1 MWRWAAVG
9 VALLAAFAFLLTA
22 GRVRRREIANT
33 VAPHTFVVATNPE
46 RAYSRVSPI
55 AQPAEV
61 HSPGAVLTDQLCGMK
76 APELKRA
83 ANETIGQHVMR
94 VTQDSIRG
102 WTRSLVASDDS
113 RRRAVGLALENAH
126 PGAPG
131 DRGRDTPVN
140 NSLVLLAIQ
149 TNDPV
154 IYALA
159 LSQCGDLDQDSGPCQ
174 ALSWEHWAN
183 IDPDNAV
190 PWLGIAAKASRS
202 GDQEGVDHA
211 LAMASMASR
220 FDEYASTV
228 SAIALSALPR
238 DMGPLEKAVA
248 VGDVF
253 SSLSSLGAPST
264 PGIFEMLCSDTA
276 IQQPGR
282 KQQCTFVANDLADKG
297 ATLFDVLVASK
308 LAKRLGFSA
317 DQQSMLEMEA
327 RDDLAALT
335 AHNPWSLTDE
345 GSGYKLASTNFRCN
359 TVLGYGVDPL
369 QYTGRTLSITVTCAP
384 PPLGRIPSCA
394 WLHRHAVSR
403 GCGRSLSGRRVGL

>member
-1 MWRWAAVG
+1 MWRWAALVI
-9 VALLAAFAFLLTA
+9 ALLAGFALLLTA
-22 GRVRRREIANT
+22 RRAPRRQVANT
-33 VAPHTFVVATNPE
+33 VPVRSFVVRTNPE
-46 RAYSRVSPI
+46 REYSRVKI
-55 AQPAEV
+55 VAQHAEV
-61 HSPGAVLTDQLCGMK
+61 RTRSAVLTDQLCGMK
-76 APELKRA
+76 GPELKRA

-94 VTQDSIRG
+94 VTQTSISS
-102 WTRSLVASDDS
+102 WTSSLVASEDP
-113 RRRAVGLALENAH
+113 RRQAVGLALENAH

-140 NSLVLLAIQ
+140 NNLVLLAIE

-159 LSQCGDLDQDSGPCQ
+159 LSQCGDLDQVSGPCQ

-190 PWLGIAAKASRS
+190 PWLELAAKASSS
-202 GDQEGVDHA
+202 GDQHGVDHA
-211 LAMASMASR
+211 LAMASTASR

-238 DMGPLEKAVA
+238 DMGPLDKAVA

-253 SSLSSLGAPST
+253 SSLSSLGAPPLAIT
-264 PGIFEMLCSDTA
+264 ETLCSDTA
-276 IQQPGR
+276 IQQPVR
-282 KQQCTFVANDLADKG
+282 KQQCTGIANESADKG

-308 LAKRLGFSA
+308 LARRLGFSA
-317 DQQSMLEMEA
+317 DRQSMLENEA
-327 RDDLAALT
+327 RSDAAALT

-359 TVLGYGVDPL
+359 TVLGYDDLVDAL
-369 QYTGRTLSITVTCAP
+369 QAANGNWRAALTAVGRTV
-384 PPLGRIPSCA
+384 G
-394 WLHRHAVSR
+394 
-403 GCGRSLSGRRVGL
+403 SGK